1 MKKERI
7 RRIPVNDMDIKAV
20 ERWLNDMAARGLF
33 LSSTGSS
40 WWRFYEDEPEEVR
53 YRLEPVEERDGKL
66 DHLKNED
73 YEKMGWKYVASH
85 KDWYHIYLA
94 QSGTAEELHTDPFV
108 KSMLFQ
114 KYQKSLWSI
123 ALSDMI
129 ILGVLIMGIYRLFS
143 TEVSGPALFLAS
155 PLFLQNAVVGTLLLI
170 MPLRTAAAIYKVWKL
185 RKDLENG
192 KSGEDG
198 AEALCRILFRRS
210 SFRTAEPQAID
221 HSNYIHI
228 HTSCRNRGSTGV
240 GTGGPIEQEI
250 RERQLPVLQELETG
264 GVTAAPGENDTGN
277 VIYFFNPFLKE
288 RYEIRQQGY
297 VEREGKNSENKDK
310 LSFLKAD
317 LYDARF
323 TWLSEALCR
332 ELVEEHLSH
341 HGGGY
346 RELAKEGYDSFSL
359 LEDGKSQILVARR
372 GKKVLVLYYQGR
384 EKLEDKAGVLGT
396 ILES

>member
-73 YEKMGWKYVASH
+73 YEKRGWKYVGSH

-198 AEALCRILFRRS
+198 AEALCRIRYS
-210 SFRTAEPQAID
+210 SRAGYAVTFLIAASILTVF
-221 HSNYIHI
+221 
-228 HTSCRNRGSTGV
+228 TGV

>member
-198 AEALCRILFRRS
+198 AEALCRIRYS
-210 SFRTAEPQAID
+210 SRAGYAVTFLIAASILTVF
-221 HSNYIHI
+221 
-228 HTSCRNRGSTGV
+228 TGV

>member
-7 RRIPVNDMDIKAV
+7 RRIPMNDMDIKAV

-198 AEALCRILFRRS
+198 AEALCRIRYS
-210 SFRTAEPQAID
+210 SRAGYAVTFLIAASILTVF
-221 HSNYIHI
+221 
-228 HTSCRNRGSTGV
+228 TGV

-346 RELAKEGYDSFSL
+346 RELAKAGYDSFSL

>member
-198 AEALCRILFRRS
+198 AEALCRIRYS
-210 SFRTAEPQAID
+210 SRAGYAVTFLIAASILTVF
-221 HSNYIHI
+221 
-228 HTSCRNRGSTGV
+228 TGV

-332 ELVEEHLSH
+332 ELEEEHLSH

-384 EKLEDKAGVLGT
+384 EKLEDKAEVLGT

>member
-198 AEALCRILFRRS
+198 AEALCRIRYS
-210 SFRTAEPQAID
+210 SRAGYAVTFLIAASILTVF
-221 HSNYIHI
+221 
-228 HTSCRNRGSTGV
+228 TGV

-310 LSFLKAD
+310 ISFLKAD

-384 EKLEDKAGVLGT
+384 EKVEDQAGVLGT

>member
-198 AEALCRILFRRS
+198 AEALCRIRYS
-210 SFRTAEPQAID
+210 SRAGYAVTFLIAASILTIF
-221 HSNYIHI
+221 
-228 HTSCRNRGSTGV
+228 TGV

-264 GVTAAPGENDTGN
+264 EVTAAPGENDTGN

-332 ELVEEHLSH
+332 ELEEEHLSH

-384 EKLEDKAGVLGT
+384 EKLEDKAEVLGT

>member
-198 AEALCRILFRRS
+198 AEALCRIRYS
-210 SFRTAEPQAID
+210 SRAGYAVTFLIAASILTVF
-221 HSNYIHI
+221 
-228 HTSCRNRGSTGV
+228 TGV
-240 GTGGPIEQEI
+240 GTGGPIEQGI

>member
-198 AEALCRILFRRS
+198 AEALCRIRYS
-210 SFRTAEPQAID
+210 SRAGYAVTFLIAASILTVF
-221 HSNYIHI
+221 
-228 HTSCRNRGSTGV
+228 TGV
-240 GTGGPIEQEI
+240 GTGAPIEQEI

-346 RELAKEGYDSFSL
+346 RVLAKEGYDSFSL

>member
-7 RRIPVNDMDIKAV
+7 RRIPMNDMDIKAV

-198 AEALCRILFRRS
+198 AEALCRIRYS
-210 SFRTAEPQAID
+210 SRAGYAVTFLIAASILTVF
-221 HSNYIHI
+221 
-228 HTSCRNRGSTGV
+228 TGV

>member
-7 RRIPVNDMDIKAV
+7 RRIQVNDMDIKAV

-198 AEALCRILFRRS
+198 AEALCRIRYS
-210 SFRTAEPQAID
+210 SRAGYAVTFLIAASILTVF
-221 HSNYIHI
+221 
-228 HTSCRNRGSTGV
+228 TGV

>member
-170 MPLRTAAAIYKVWKL
+170 MPLRTAAAIYNVWKL

-198 AEALCRILFRRS
+198 AEALCRIRYS
-210 SFRTAEPQAID
+210 SRAGYAVTFLIAASILTVF
-221 HSNYIHI
+221 
-228 HTSCRNRGSTGV
+228 TGV

-332 ELVEEHLSH
+332 ELVEEHLSP

-346 RELAKEGYDSFSL
+346 RELAKEGYARFSL

>member
-20 ERWLNDMAARGLF
+20 ERWLNDMAACGLF

-198 AEALCRILFRRS
+198 AEALCRIRYS
-210 SFRTAEPQAID
+210 SRAGYAVTFLIAASILTIF
-221 HSNYIHI
+221 
-228 HTSCRNRGSTGV
+228 TGV

-332 ELVEEHLSH
+332 ELEEEHLSH

>member
-198 AEALCRILFRRS
+198 AEALCRIRYS
-210 SFRTAEPQAID
+210 SRAGYAVTFLIAASILTVF
-221 HSNYIHI
+221 
-228 HTSCRNRGSTGV
+228 TGV

-396 ILES
+396 ILESLIYRQA

>member
-198 AEALCRILFRRS
+198 AEALCRIRYS
-210 SFRTAEPQAID
+210 SRAGYAVTFLIAASILTVF
-221 HSNYIHI
+221 
-228 HTSCRNRGSTGV
+228 TGV

-359 LEDGKSQILVARR
+359 LENGKSQILVARR

>member
-198 AEALCRILFRRS
+198 AEALCRIRYS
-210 SFRTAEPQAID
+210 SRAGYAVTFLIAASILTIF
-221 HSNYIHI
+221 
-228 HTSCRNRGSTGV
+228 TGV

-332 ELVEEHLSH
+332 ELEEEHLFH

>member
-198 AEALCRILFRRS
+198 AEALCRIRYS
-210 SFRTAEPQAID
+210 SRAGYAVTFLIAASILTVF
-221 HSNYIHI
+221 
-228 HTSCRNRGSTGV
+228 TGV

-346 RELAKEGYDSFSL
+346 RELAKEGMTAFHYWKMGKARFWWQ
-359 LEDGKSQILVARR
+359 DGERR
-372 GKKVLVLYYQGR
+372 CWYFIIREEKNWRIKQGYSGRFWNR
-384 EKLEDKAGVLGT
+384 E
-396 ILES
+396 

>member
-73 YEKMGWKYVASH
+73 YEKMGWKYEASI

-198 AEALCRILFRRS
+198 AEALCRIRYS
-210 SFRTAEPQAID
+210 SRAGYAVTFLIAASILTVF
-221 HSNYIHI
+221 
-228 HTSCRNRGSTGV
+228 TGV

>member
-1 MKKERI
+1 LKKERI

-198 AEALCRILFRRS
+198 AEALCRIRYS
-210 SFRTAEPQAID
+210 SRAGYAVTFLIAASILTVF
-221 HSNYIHI
+221 
-228 HTSCRNRGSTGV
+228 TGV

>member
-7 RRIPVNDMDIKAV
+7 RRIPVNAMDIKAV

-94 QSGTAEELHTDPFV
+94 QSGTAEELHTDLFV

-198 AEALCRILFRRS
+198 AEALCRIRYS
-210 SFRTAEPQAID
+210 SRAGYAVTFLIAASILTVF
-221 HSNYIHI
+221 
-228 HTSCRNRGSTGV
+228 TGV

-384 EKLEDKAGVLGT
+384 EKLEDKAEVLGT

>member
-155 PLFLQNAVVGTLLLI
+155 PLFLQNAVIGTLLLI

-198 AEALCRILFRRS
+198 AEALCRIRYS
-210 SFRTAEPQAID
+210 SRAGYAVTFLIAASILTVF
-221 HSNYIHI
+221 
-228 HTSCRNRGSTGV
+228 TGV
-240 GTGGPIEQEI
+240 GTGAPIEQEI

-310 LSFLKAD
+310 LSSLKAD

>member
-20 ERWLNDMAARGLF
+20 ERWLNDMAACGLF

-94 QSGTAEELHTDPFV
+94 LSGTAEDLHTDPFV

-198 AEALCRILFRRS
+198 AEALCRIRYS
-210 SFRTAEPQAID
+210 SRAGYAVTFLIAASILTVF
-221 HSNYIHI
+221 
-228 HTSCRNRGSTGV
+228 TGV

-250 RERQLPVLQELETG
+250 RERQLPVL
-264 GVTAAPGENDTGN
+264 
-277 VIYFFNPFLKE
+277 
-288 RYEIRQQGY
+288 
-297 VEREGKNSENKDK
+297 
-310 LSFLKAD
+310 
-317 LYDARF
+317 
-323 TWLSEALCR
+323 
-332 ELVEEHLSH
+332 
-341 HGGGY
+341 
-346 RELAKEGYDSFSL
+346 
-359 LEDGKSQILVARR
+359 
-372 GKKVLVLYYQGR
+372 
-384 EKLEDKAGVLGT
+384 
-396 ILES
+396 

>member
-198 AEALCRILFRRS
+198 AEALCRIRYS
-210 SFRTAEPQAID
+210 SRAGYAVTFLIAASILTIF
-221 HSNYIHI
+221 
-228 HTSCRNRGSTGV
+228 TGV

-264 GVTAAPGENDTGN
+264 GVTAAPGENGTGN

-332 ELVEEHLSH
+332 ELEEEHLSH

>member
-1 MKKERI
+1 LKKERI
-7 RRIPVNDMDIKAV
+7 RRIPVNAMDIKAV

-198 AEALCRILFRRS
+198 AEALCRIRYS
-210 SFRTAEPQAID
+210 SRAGYAVTFLIAASILTVF
-221 HSNYIHI
+221 
-228 HTSCRNRGSTGV
+228 TGV

-332 ELVEEHLSH
+332 ELEEEHLSH

-384 EKLEDKAGVLGT
+384 EKLEDKAEVLGT

>member
-198 AEALCRILFRRS
+198 AEALCRIRYS
-210 SFRTAEPQAID
+210 SRAGYAVTFLIAASILTVF
-221 HSNYIHI
+221 
-228 HTSCRNRGSTGV
+228 TGV

-346 RELAKEGYDSFSL
+346 RELAKEGYDSFVL

>member
-53 YRLEPVEERDGKL
+53 YRLEPVGERDGKL

-198 AEALCRILFRRS
+198 AEALCRIRYS
-210 SFRTAEPQAID
+210 SRAGYAVTFLIAASILTVF
-221 HSNYIHI
+221 
-228 HTSCRNRGSTGV
+228 TGV

-310 LSFLKAD
+310 ISFLKAD

>member
-73 YEKMGWKYVASH
+73 YEKMGGTYVASH

-198 AEALCRILFRRS
+198 AEALCRIRYS
-210 SFRTAEPQAID
+210 SRAGYAVTFLIAASILTVF
-221 HSNYIHI
+221 
-228 HTSCRNRGSTGV
+228 TGV
-240 GTGGPIEQEI
+240 GTGAPIEQEI

>member
-198 AEALCRILFRRS
+198 AEALCRIRYS
-210 SFRTAEPQAID
+210 SRAGYTVTFLIAASILTVF
-221 HSNYIHI
+221 
-228 HTSCRNRGSTGV
+228 TGV

-264 GVTAAPGENDTGN
+264 GGTAAPGENDTGN

-332 ELVEEHLSH
+332 ELEEEHLSH

-384 EKLEDKAGVLGT
+384 EKLEDKAEVLGT

>member
-198 AEALCRILFRRS
+198 AEALCRIRYS
-210 SFRTAEPQAID
+210 SRAGYAVTFLIAASILTVF
-221 HSNYIHI
+221 
-228 HTSCRNRGSTGV
+228 TGV

-264 GVTAAPGENDTGN
+264 GGTAAPGENDTGN

>member
-7 RRIPVNDMDIKAV
+7 RRIPVNAMDIKAV

-198 AEALCRILFRRS
+198 AEALCRIRYS
-210 SFRTAEPQAID
+210 SRAGYAVTFLIAASILTVF
-221 HSNYIHI
+221 
-228 HTSCRNRGSTGV
+228 TGV
-240 GTGGPIEQEI
+240 GTGAPIEQEI

-384 EKLEDKAGVLGT
+384 EKLEDKAEVLGT

>member
-155 PLFLQNAVVGTLLLI
+155 PLFLQNAVVVTLLLI

-198 AEALCRILFRRS
+198 AEALCRIRYS
-210 SFRTAEPQAID
+210 SRAGYAVTFLIAASILTIF
-221 HSNYIHI
+221 
-228 HTSCRNRGSTGV
+228 TGV

-332 ELVEEHLSH
+332 ELEEEHLSH

>member
-7 RRIPVNDMDIKAV
+7 RRIPMNDMDIKAV

-198 AEALCRILFRRS
+198 AEALCRIRYS
-210 SFRTAEPQAID
+210 SRAGYAVTFLIAASILTVF
-221 HSNYIHI
+221 
-228 HTSCRNRGSTGV
+228 TGV

-346 RELAKEGYDSFSL
+346 RELAKEGYDSFLL

>member
-198 AEALCRILFRRS
+198 AEALCRIRYS
-210 SFRTAEPQAID
+210 SRAGYAVTFLIAASILTIF
-221 HSNYIHI
+221 
-228 HTSCRNRGSTGV
+228 TGV

-264 GVTAAPGENDTGN
+264 GGTAAPGENDTGN

-332 ELVEEHLSH
+332 ELEEEHLSH

>member
-1 MKKERI
+1 MKKENI

-53 YRLEPVEERDGKL
+53 YRLEPVEERDEKL

-198 AEALCRILFRRS
+198 AEALCRIRYS
-210 SFRTAEPQAID
+210 SRAGYAVTFLIAASILTVF
-221 HSNYIHI
+221 
-228 HTSCRNRGSTGV
+228 TGV

>member
-53 YRLEPVEERDGKL
+53 YRLEPVEERDGTL

-198 AEALCRILFRRS
+198 AEALCRIRYS
-210 SFRTAEPQAID
+210 SRAGYAVTFLIAASILTVF
-221 HSNYIHI
+221 
-228 HTSCRNRGSTGV
+228 TGV

>member
-73 YEKMGWKYVASH
+73 YEKMGWKYVACH

-198 AEALCRILFRRS
+198 AEALCRIRYS
-210 SFRTAEPQAID
+210 SRAGYAVTFLIAASILTIF
-221 HSNYIHI
+221 
-228 HTSCRNRGSTGV
+228 TGV

-332 ELVEEHLSH
+332 ELEEEHLSH